1 AGAIGFP
8 WFSMV
13 GVALMCS
20 AGAERECA
28 RVVREL
34 NVLAGTSGRL
44 IRIGVDGFLE
54 VEHGADVDLRRES
67 SCERGAGE
75 PFANRSWVA
84 DDRPRN
90 SLALYRRD
98 AAGRLR
104 NSRMG
109 QVDEEFDAGRA
120 RTFAV
125 PEWTGRGIRGRDGV
139 GEVRRDPRALGQ
151 IRGLGREDGAAVSER
166 IREQSAVPR
175 RAACEVAQ
183 RPGTAGAQGR
193 VGACV

>member
-1 AGAIGFP
+1 PPPLCCFCPYTTLFRSAVLPARHRGIVGVGLQPVVSAAQGSEVAGAGCTAGAIGFP
-8 WFSMV
+8 RISMV

-44 IRIGVDGFLE
+44 IRMGVDGFLE

-75 PFANRSWVA
+75 PFENRSWVA

-125 PEWTGRGIRGRDGV
+125 PEWTGRGFRGR
-139 GEVRRDPRALGQ
+139 
-151 IRGLGREDGAAVSER
+151 
-166 IREQSAVPR
+166 
-175 RAACEVAQ
+175 
-183 RPGTAGAQGR
+183 
-193 VGACV
+193 